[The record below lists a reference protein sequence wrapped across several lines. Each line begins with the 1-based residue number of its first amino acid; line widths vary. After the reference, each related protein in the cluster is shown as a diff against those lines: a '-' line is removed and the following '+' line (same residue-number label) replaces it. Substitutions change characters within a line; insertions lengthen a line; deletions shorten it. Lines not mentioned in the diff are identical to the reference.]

1 MKISKVKL
9 LGVVLAAMLLMVAAV
24 GCADSGTENGDTEQT
39 ETLEGNITITGSTS
53 VQPLSE
59 ELASAFMEQN
69 QGVEINVAGGGSGAG
84 IKAAQEGTADIGA
97 SSRELKEEEK
107 GLNETVIAK
116 DGIAIVIHPDNA
128 VEGLTLEETQ
138 KIFAGE
144 ITDWKDVGGEGGAIN
159 VFTREEGSGT
169 RDAFEEIVMGDAKI
183 SAKAG
188 VQNSTGAVRT
198 AVSGDVNGIGYISLG
213 SLDESVTALK
223 IDDVEA
229 TNETIQDGT
238 YKVARPFLYLTKEEP
253 EGVVK
258 AFIDFVLSAEGQE
271 IVADGFIP
279 VK

>member
-39 ETLEGNITITGSTS
+39 ETLEGNITIAGSTS

-138 KIFAGE
+138 KYLQARSLIGRTSVERAE
-144 ITDWKDVGGEGGAIN
+144 QLMCLPEK
-159 VFTREEGSGT
+159 
-169 RDAFEEIVMGDAKI
+169 
-183 SAKAG
+183 KAPE
-188 VQNSTGAVRT
+188 
-198 AVSGDVNGIGYISLG
+198 L
-213 SLDESVTALK
+213 VTLLRK
-223 IDDVEA
+223 
-229 TNETIQDGT
+229 
-238 YKVARPFLYLTKEEP
+238 
-253 EGVVK
+253 
-258 AFIDFVLSAEGQE
+258 S
-271 IVADGFIP
+271 
-279 VK
+279 